1 MPELNIKLKKKNMK
15 RSSIYVPDKLM
26 LKIEAI
32 ALNNGISVNSTIVQL
47 MELSLDVGEAYQAG
61 IVKVESE

>member
-32 ALNNGISVNSTIVQL
+32 ALNNGISVKSTIVQL